1 MGRLLS
7 RVPHATKVLKEMIGA
22 TLQERI
28 DKDNELGKDWE
39 GRPVR
44 PHPKYSLIYVPLIC
58 RQRQCSDCST

>member
-7 RVPHATKVLKEMIGA
+7 RVPHATKVLKDMIGP

-28 DKDNELGKDWE
+28 DKDDELGKDWE

-44 PHPKYSLIYVPLIC
+44 SYPQVCLNAELLTPTIC
-58 RQRQCSDCST
+58 RTI